1 MFLSLILNTK
11 SWNPTHALYI
21 NVLNMSECH
30 KIKLWASYKRDT
42 QVAIW
47 HIQCEGGITRRPT
60 PAIGLKV
67 EAAMASV
74 DINDELVCPLGTPSF
89 PAGAHNYDPKIHDLI
104 KGVSKCMIS
113 IQEAQAELNEYRC
126 EWVTRITWW
135 GLHWWHGSKWTREWG
150 QQRSSTAISRMGAP
164 TKTDRQVINKGS
176 SGHVPWIREGGSLSS
191 VLTCRSHYSTS
202 WNNTRLA
209 NLGLTSLA
217 IETTE

>member
-150 QQRSSTAISRMGAP
+150 QQRSSTAISRMVRQPTANCPEDCQTTAP
-164 TKTDRQVINKGS
+164 SLQMKLQPPLWRWTSTDTWVQFI
-176 SGHVPWIREGGSLSS
+176 
-191 VLTCRSHYSTS
+191 TM
-202 WNNTRLA
+202 
-209 NLGLTSLA
+209 
-217 IETTE
+217 